1 MLKTKS
7 GVTKMKATIPAAR
20 LEKIEQLEALR
31 NKMIQAANALGLQH
45 PMVLNYSRKIDET
58 HNKIMEMQQKD
69 N

>member
-1 MLKTKS
+1 
-7 GVTKMKATIPAAR
+7 MKATIPATR

>member
-1 MLKTKS
+1 
-7 GVTKMKATIPAAR
+7 MKATYAADK

-31 NKMIQAANALGLQH
+31 NKMIQTANTLGIQH

-58 HNKIMEMQQKD
+58 HNKIMEMQQKE